1 MIGVDSVQIY
11 FVINNQAIVERTPAQ
26 VMHLFAIFLLDMQ
39 SQIFVR
45 FFSTNIA
52 LTPTDTGKLS
62 YFEESS
68 QVIVKDS

>member
-1 MIGVDSVQIY
+1 
-11 FVINNQAIVERTPAQ
+11 
-26 VMHLFAIFLLDMQ
+26 MQ

-45 FFSTNIA
+45 FFSTIIA

-68 QVIVKDS
+68 QVIVKDSQIFVLTSFGSAFSICKGVLIAFPLQKEGITS